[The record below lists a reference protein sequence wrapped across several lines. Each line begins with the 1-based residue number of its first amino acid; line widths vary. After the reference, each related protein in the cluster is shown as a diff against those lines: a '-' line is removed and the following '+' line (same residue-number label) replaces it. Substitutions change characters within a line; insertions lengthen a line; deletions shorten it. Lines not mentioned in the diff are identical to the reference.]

1 MNRLP
6 AIVNGEDVR
15 FESLSVASLAGG
27 IDIFEEIHLKLL
39 DAAPFASVAPASHGI
54 EREMARCQSTS
65 ERLTLRRKDGAN
77 FIKRFQVGDRIRSW
91 RSADRF
97 LIDQLDAGQ
106 MFDSLNR
113 SKFSHRQRLD
123 TKGTGDGSVKCIFD
137 QCALAGP

>member
-1 MNRLP
+1 MEFFRQFGRATKESQGFVSRHLQHIMNRLP
-6 AIVNGEDVR
+6 AIANGEDVR

-77 FIKRFQVGDRIRSW
+77 FIKRF
-91 RSADRF
+91 
-97 LIDQLDAGQ
+97 
-106 MFDSLNR
+106 
-113 SKFSHRQRLD
+113 
-123 TKGTGDGSVKCIFD
+123 
-137 QCALAGP
+137 